1 MFTVQN
7 FLIFLPILEFR
18 SRLHFWKGKMTLLP
32 PSLNETDKGAKAVK
46 GLKTD
51 QTQEKDTKKILNNT
65 TNTNYKQQLYLSVR
79 GLRKRQNRHNH

>member
-1 MFTVQN
+1 MDFKVF
-7 FLIFLPILEFR
+7 FLILEFR

-79 GLRKRQNRHNH
+79 GLRKRQNWHNH